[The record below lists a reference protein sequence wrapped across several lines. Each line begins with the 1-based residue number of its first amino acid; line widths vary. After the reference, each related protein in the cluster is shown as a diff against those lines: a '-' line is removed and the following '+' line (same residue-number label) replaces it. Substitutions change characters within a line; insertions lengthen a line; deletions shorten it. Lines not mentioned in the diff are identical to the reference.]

1 MTMRRTPTLTLTFA
15 LLVGSGALVTPTV
28 VRAEVI
34 DRIAAVVNDEIITLT
49 DVYRLMPIY
58 IQFTGIDPSRLS
70 TDEELDA
77 LASEVLDFLVDARL
91 LASSAEER
99 ELGITETEIDQF
111 VAQQYEAM
119 GLTEPQFLL
128 EMQRQGIEENDFREM
143 IDAHLTRLRMVQLDV
158 LSELSIS
165 DTEIDAVIDQ
175 RYPDGLNE
183 TFLSTSHILVV
194 TPRGSSAD
202 DIVAAET
209 RARELWDELQ
219 QTGDFAGI
227 ASRENADG
235 SRNTGGRL
243 GTFRSSE
250 LDQDYVRAALA
261 LAPDEI
267 CEPVRSQ
274 FGFHIIRMDA
284 VERRPLDDAEAVRDQ
299 IYGEL
304 QAQYA
309 EQRSEVYLER
319 VRGQAYINVLITDF
333 P

>member
-1 MTMRRTPTLTLTFA
+1 MITRLTRTLVLASA
-15 LLVGSGALVTPTV
+15 LLAPV
-28 VRAEVI
+28 VAVVAPGVATAEVI
-34 DRIAAVVNDEIITLT
+34 DRIAAIVNDEIITLS

-58 IQFTGIDPSRLS
+58 IQFTGIDPSRLT
-70 TDEELDA
+70 TDEDLDA
-77 LASEVLDFLVDARL
+77 LATEVLEFLIDARL
-91 LASSAEER
+91 LAYSADER
-99 ELGITETEIDQF
+99 ELGITEGEIDQF

-119 GLTEPQFLL
+119 GLTEAQFLL

-143 IDAHLTRLRMVQLDV
+143 IGAHLTRLRMVQLDV

-165 DTEIDAVIDQ
+165 DAEIDEIIAQ

-202 DIVAAET
+202 EIVAAET
-209 RARELWDELQ
+209 HARALWDELQ

-243 GTFRSSE
+243 GTFRSTE

-261 LAPDEI
+261 LVPGEVS
-267 CEPVRSQ
+267 EPVRSQ
-274 FGFHIIRMDA
+274 FGFHIIRLDE
-284 VERRPLDDAEAVRDQ
+284 VERRPLDDAEALRDQ

-309 EQRSEVYLER
+309 EQRSDVYLER
-319 VRGQAYINVLITDF
+319 MRSQAYISVLITDF

>member
-1 MTMRRTPTLTLTFA
+1 MTMRLTPTLAFLYA
-15 LLVGSGALVTPTV
+15 LLFGSGALMTPG
-28 VRAEVI
+28 RAEAEII
-34 DRIAAVVNDEIITLT
+34 DRIAAVVNDDIITLS

-77 LASEVLDFLVDARL
+77 LASEVLNFLIDARL

-99 ELGITETEIDQF
+99 ELGITESEIDQF

-165 DTEIDAVIDQ
+165 DAEIDAVIDQ
-175 RYPDGLNE
+175 RYPDGMNE

-202 DIVAAET
+202 DIIAAET

-261 LAPDEI
+261 LAPEEI
-267 CEPVRSQ
+267 SEPVRSQ
-274 FGFHIIRMDA
+274 FGFHIIRLDG

>member
-1 MTMRRTPTLTLTFA
+1 MITRLMRTLVLTSA
-15 LLVGSGALVTPTV
+15 LHVSLGVLVTPTV
-28 VRAEVI
+28 AHAEVI
-34 DRIAAVVNDEIITLT
+34 DRIAAIVNDDIITLS

-58 IQFTGIDPSRLS
+58 IQFTGIDPSRLT

-77 LASEVLDFLVDARL
+77 LATEVLEFLIDARL
-91 LASSAEER
+91 LASSADER
-99 ELGITETEIDQF
+99 ELAITESEIDQF

-119 GLTEPQFLL
+119 GLTEAQFLL

-143 IDAHLTRLRMVQLDV
+143 IGAHLTRLRMVQLDV

-165 DTEIDAVIDQ
+165 DTEIDELIAQ

-202 DIVAAET
+202 EVVAAET
-209 RARELWDELQ
+209 RARALWDELQ

-243 GTFRSSE
+243 GTFRSTE

-261 LAPDEI
+261 LAPGEI
-267 CEPVRSQ
+267 SEPVRSQ

-284 VERRPLDDAEAVRDQ
+284 VERRPLEDAEALRDQ

-309 EQRSEVYLER
+309 EQRSDVYLER
-319 VRGQAYINVLITDF
+319 MRSQAYINVLITDF

>member
-1 MTMRRTPTLTLTFA
+1 MTMRLTRTLAFIYA
-15 LLVGSGALVTPTV
+15 LLVGSGTVMPPTQA
-28 VRAEVI
+28 RAEII
-34 DRIAAVVNDEIITLT
+34 DRIAAVVNDDIITLS

-77 LASEVLDFLVDARL
+77 LASEVLNFLIDARL

-99 ELGITETEIDQF
+99 ELGITESEIDQF

-165 DTEIDAVIDQ
+165 DAEIDAVIDQ
-175 RYPDGLNE
+175 RYPDGMNE

-202 DIVAAET
+202 DIIAAET

-261 LAPDEI
+261 LAPEEI
-267 CEPVRSQ
+267 SEPVRSQ
-274 FGFHIIRMDA
+274 FGFHIIRLDG